1 MENQTNAI
9 VEVVAKEGL
18 LTKDNG
24 ITALAVI
31 GAGTVVF
38 GAVKGAKW
46 LMAKFGAAQA
56 PVAIEA
62 PVVVVAPVEAK

>member
-38 GAVKGAKW
+38 GMVKGFKW
-46 LMAKFGAAQA
+46 AMAKFGGEQA